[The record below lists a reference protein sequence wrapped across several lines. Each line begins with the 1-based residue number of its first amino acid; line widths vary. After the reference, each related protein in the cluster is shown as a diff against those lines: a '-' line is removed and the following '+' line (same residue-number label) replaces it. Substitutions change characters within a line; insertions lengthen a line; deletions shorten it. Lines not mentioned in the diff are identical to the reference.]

1 MRPTRSVHDLEAA
14 MTHVADTIPYPWPYD
29 GGAGLAPARTALVVT
44 GAQRR
49 WIALDH
55 DGALTRIVGCA
66 DALRPLGVA
75 VVFVTH
81 VRSGHARRPGAD
93 LPLATDTDAVLA
105 VRAAEGDLVVDTP
118 AHDGFLSGRL
128 DHELRARRRDHLLF
142 AGFGAEVLLD
152 STLRSA
158 NDRGYECLTLA
169 DAAVPFDPETGA
181 RALASITMSGGIFGA
196 VGTTGAVL
204 AAFGVTAPEEVPR

>member
-1 MRPTRSVHDLEAA
+1 

-29 GGAGLAPARTALVVT
+29 GTAGLAPSRTALVVT
-44 GAQRR
+44 GAQAR
-49 WIALDH
+49 WTALDH
-55 DGALTRIVGCA
+55 DGALARIVGCA
-66 DALRPLGVA
+66 DALRTLGVA

-81 VRSGHARRPGAD
+81 ARSAHARRPGAD
-93 LPLATDTDAVLA
+93 LPLATDPDASLA
-105 VRAAEGDLVVDTP
+105 VQPADDDLVVDTP

-128 DHELRARRRDHLLF
+128 DHELRARGRDHLLF

-169 DAAVPFDPETGA
+169 DAAVPFDPLTGA
-181 RALASITMSGGIFGA
+181 RALDSITMSGGIFGA

-204 AAFGVTAPEEVPR
+204 AAFSVTAPEEVPR